1 MNITKYLMP
10 IFLLSVTVING
21 QVEKLTLEECIALAK
36 KHNVQARNQHYAIE
50 KLKNAVDI
58 SKGDFLPDLN
68 FKASQGYN
76 LGNSF
81 NVSTSLGQQ
90 ESSSSIFSIA
100 SSTTIFEGKAKTNQL
115 KYSRLNVERGEIE
128 LEKIQREL
136 EVLVTNDYL
145 QVLLFK
151 EAMVIT
157 KNQYKLSEKQLA
169 RVTILYESGIVTKKE
184 LLENRSQVET
194 DRKNKITASINYKN
208 AILTMGERIWLE
220 KTDDVGVRD
229 LNISSIENK
238 FLLANQMSFENN
250 LETHPVLSASET
262 DVKLQELKLKIDKA
276 AFYPSLRFNYEYG
289 SSYYHL
295 LGQEDLV
302 FNSVTNEFEG
312 NGFFKQLENNKS
324 HNLIFSLTVP
334 IFNRLATRSGL
345 KQSKNDYEMAKINL
359 KENKKLLFN
368 KFETA
373 YNDMLA
379 ARATYDANKLTVQF
393 QEEVFRVSTEQYE
406 SGIINIYNYID
417 SKNRFLSTQS
427 DFIKSKYEYLLKI
440 KILEFYRG

>member
-1 MNITKYLMP
+1 MKTIKYVIP
-10 IFLLSVTVING
+10 LLLFVVTTLTG
-21 QVEKLTLEECIALAK
+21 QIREFSLEECIALAK
-36 KHNVQARNQHYAIE
+36 EHNVQVKNQQYTIAKLENAI
-50 KLKNAVDI
+50 AT

-68 FKASQGYN
+68 FNATQGYN
-76 LGNSF
+76 LGDSF
-81 NVSTSLGQQ
+81 NISTNLGQR
-90 ESSSSIFSIA
+90 ESSYSIFGLA
-100 SSTTIFEGKAKTNQL
+100 SSTTIFEGKARTNQL
-115 KYSRLNVERGEIE
+115 KYSKLNVERGE

-157 KNQYKLSEKQLA
+157 KNQFELSEKQLA
-169 RVTILYESGIVTKKE
+169 RVDILYENGIVTKKE

-208 AILTMGERIWLE
+208 ALLTMSERIWLD
-220 KTDDVGVRD
+220 KTDYVGVQNLD
-229 LNISSIENK
+229 VSSVENT
-238 FLLANQMSFENN
+238 FLLVSEINLENN
-250 LETHPVLSASET
+250 LEAHPIISASKT
-262 DVKLQELKLKIDKA
+262 DIKLQNLKLKIGKA

-295 LGQEDLV
+295 LGEEDLV
-302 FNSVTNEFEG
+302 FNSITKEFEA
-312 NGFFKQLENNKS
+312 NGFFKQLDNNKS

-334 IFNRLATRSGL
+334 IFNRLATRSTL
-345 KQSKNDYEMAKINL
+345 KQSKNDYEIAKINF

-368 KFETA
+368 KSETA

-379 ARATYDANKLTVQF
+379 AKAAYDANKLTVQF

-406 SGIINIYNYID
+406 SGIINIYNFID
-417 SKNRFLSTQS
+417 SKNRFLTTQS

-440 KILEFYRG
+440 KILEFYLYFV